1 MESSKFHQQHQDH
14 QPVLD
19 SSCYGLSWSQ
29 NPILYD
35 TNNDTN
41 SRDPKQNVDSNI
53 GFVSSGTPMLG
64 LHQVTYN
71 DDNNDNNNVA
81 SIPAENF
88 ITHELQ
94 RLATMKDHEIS
105 SSESYPKFSDIIN
118 NSPTSSI
125 EDLHLNHSPRYNN
138 NQELLL
144 RTFSNGCQ
152 IKGSHLID
160 QFPDATSNNHSQ
172 NNSSRTPSRGTF
184 SQIFPTINISHLNQ
198 SPVAISSNSFDMNL
212 PALDLFGS
220 PRFNGNF
227 SHPSSFNIP
236 HHQLGSF
243 FKDTCLSYGLDQMH
257 QPNHT
262 PVICHSKLSSS
273 FNARTNCTE
282 AKRSATSYMD
292 NTKAP
297 QAAVQKKTKLEPR
310 SSCAP
315 FKVRK
320 EKLGDRIAALQ
331 QLVAPFGKTDTASVL
346 MEAIGY
352 IKFLQNQVETLS
364 VPYMKSTHKNNMLP
378 TRGVSVEDGNEDAKR
393 DLRSRGLC
401 LIPLSCLSYVTD
413 GGGGVW
419 PAPDNSQVSVA
430 HDIRLNF

>member
-1 MESSKFHQQHQDH
+1 MDHSSKFHQDH

-29 NPILYD
+29 NPMLYS

-41 SRDPKQNVDSNI
+41 LRDLKQQVDSNI
-53 GFVSSGTPMLG
+53 DFVSCQSITAPMMG
-64 LHQVTYN
+64 FPPNATD
-71 DDNNDNNNVA
+71 DDNNSSSSNNNNNRNSNNVP
-81 SIPAENF
+81 SNLISNF
-88 ITHELQ
+88 MTHELQ
-94 RLATMKDHEIS
+94 HLATMKDDFS
-105 SSESYPKFSDIIN
+105 TSESYPKFSELIN
-118 NSPTSSI
+118 SSPTSSI
-125 EDLHLNHSPRYNN
+125 EDLHLNPSHGYNN

-144 RTFSNGCQ
+144 TTFSNGCQ
-152 IKGSHLID
+152 IKSGQLID
-160 QFPDATSNNHSQ
+160 QFPDDNANNHYH
-172 NNSSRTPSRGTF
+172 NSTNRTRSRGTF
-184 SQIFPTINISHLNQ
+184 SQILPTINVSNLNR
-198 SPVAISSNSFDMNL
+198 SPVSIASNSFDMNL

-220 PRFNGNF
+220 QRFNGNF
-227 SHPSSFNIP
+227 SHPSSYIP
-236 HHQLGSF
+236 HEFGSF

-262 PVICHSKLSSS
+262 PPISHSKLQSS
-273 FNARTNCTE
+273 FNTRASCTE
-282 AKRSATSYMD
+282 AKRSATTTYMD
-292 NTKAP
+292 TKAP
-297 QAAVQKKTKLEPR
+297 QAAVQKKSKLEPR

-331 QLVAPFGKTDTASVL
+331 QMVAPFGKTDTASVL

-364 VPYMKSTHKNNMLP
+364 VPYMKSTHKSNRHS
-378 TRGVSVEDGNEDAKR
+378 TQEVSVEGGNEEVRR

-413 GGGGVW
+413 TGGGVW
-419 PAPDNSQVSVA
+419 PTP
-430 HDIRLNF
+430 

>member
-14 QPVLD
+14 QPVQD

-29 NPILYD
+29 NPILYG
-35 TNNDTN
+35 TNNGTN
-41 SRDPKQNVDSNI
+41 LRDLKQQVDSNI
-53 GFVSSGTPMLG
+53 SFVPCHNTSPPMLE
-64 LHQVTYN
+64 LPRN
-71 DDNNDNNNVA
+71 MRDDNNVPIN
-81 SIPAENF
+81 PTENF
-88 ITHELQ
+88 MTQELQ
-94 RLATMKDHEIS
+94 RLARMKDEFS
-105 SSESYPKFSDIIN
+105 TSESYPPKFSDMIN
-118 NSPTSSI
+118 SSPTSSI
-125 EDLHLNHSPRYNN
+125 EDLHLNPSPGYIN

-152 IKGSHLID
+152 IKGGQLID
-160 QFPDATSNNHSQ
+160 QFPDDTSNNHYQ
-172 NNSSRTPSRGTF
+172 NSSSRTPSRGTF
-184 SQIFPTINISHLNQ
+184 SQIFPTINVSNLNQ

-236 HHQLGSF
+236 HHLGSF
-243 FKDTCLSYGLDQMH
+243 FKDTCVSYGLDQMH

-273 FNARTNCTE
+273 FNGRTSRTD
-282 AKRSATSYMD
+282 AKRPATSYMD
-292 NTKAP
+292 TKAP
-297 QAAVQKKTKLEPR
+297 QATVQKKSKLEPR

-320 EKLGDRIAALQ
+320 EKLGDRIASLQ

-364 VPYMKSTHKNNMLP
+364 VPYMKSAHKNNGFP
-378 TRGVSVEDGNEDAKR
+378 TRGVSVEDGNENTKR

-401 LIPLSCLSYVTD
+401 LIPLSCLSYVTE
-413 GGGGVW
+413 GVW
-419 PAPDNSQVSVA
+419 PAP
-430 HDIRLNF
+430 

>member
-29 NPILYD
+29 NSILYN
-35 TNNDTN
+35 TNNNDTN
-41 SRDPKQNVDSNI
+41 SRDPKQHVVSNI
-53 GFVSSGTPMLG
+53 DFVNTGNPMLG
-64 LHQVTYN
+64 LTQNTYE
-71 DDNNDNNNVA
+71 DNNDNNNNNVA
-81 SIPAENF
+81 RNPAENF
-88 ITHELQ
+88 MTHELQ
-94 RLATMKDHEIS
+94 RLARMKDHEIS
-105 SSESYPKFSDIIN
+105 SPESYPKFSEMIN
-118 NSPTSSI
+118 SSPTSSI
-125 EDLHLNHSPRYNN
+125 EDLHLNPSPGYNN

-144 RTFSNGCQ
+144 TTFSNGCQ
-152 IKGSHLID
+152 IKGGQLID
-160 QFPDATSNNHSQ
+160 RFPNDTSNNHYQ
-172 NNSSRTPSRGTF
+172 NSSSQTSSRGTF
-184 SQIFPTINISHLNQ
+184 SQIFPTINISNLNQ

-236 HHQLGSF
+236 NHHQLGSF

-262 PVICHSKLSSS
+262 PVICHSKLSSP
-273 FNARTNCTE
+273 RTNCTE
-282 AKRSATSYMD
+282 AKRPATSYMD

-364 VPYMKSTHKNNMLP
+364 VPYMKPAHKNSMVP
-378 TRGVSVEDGNEDAKR
+378 TRGVSVEGGNEDAKR

-419 PAPDNSQVSVA
+419 PAP
-430 HDIRLNF
+430 